1 MSRSNRITESL
12 RGERFPPGQ
21 VLSDAPKWVLWLE
34 NMRWIWGNLSGTSV
48 SPRITW
54 NDLVINDLSEV
65 LLNCLAEAFLSAV
78 CITLMRLLL
87 LCPLIVPKLIFACFI
102 SLTRRPVSQ
111 FRSPWAVLN
120 ISWCL
125 LNPCWVKKW
134 LYRLTACPLGP
145 EIFSS
150 SWSAQPH
157 VSFQKEP
164 SINCGSRQAAKRT
177 RVALDRR
184 KGMKEAVS
192 EYPQSLHWIS
202 TASPA
207 AILGK

>member
-1 MSRSNRITESL
+1 M
-12 RGERFPPGQ
+12 
-21 VLSDAPKWVLWLE
+21 
-34 NMRWIWGNLSGTSV
+34 
-48 SPRITW
+48 
-54 NDLVINDLSEV
+54 INDLSEV

-87 LCPLIVPKLIFACFI
+87 LCPLTVPKLIFVCFI
-102 SLTRRPVSQ
+102 SLTRMPVSW

-120 ISWCL
+120 VSRCL

-157 VSFQKEP
+157 VSFP
-164 SINCGSRQAAKRT
+164 SINCGSRKAAKRT
-177 RVALDRR
+177 RSALDRHMR
-184 KGMKEAVS
+184 MKEAVS
-192 EYPQSLHWIS
+192 EYHQSLHWIS
-202 TASPA
+202 TASQA
-207 AILGK
+207 TILGKYLVYLP